1 MAKEKK
7 NPHRH
12 SVSYNK
18 KSKVQVDR
26 YILFTQLRC
35 HMKAD
40 GTVCWPW
47 LLLHT
52 LSRECVCLCVY
63 FVCRG
68 DSAVAHEVLR
78 QVHCV
83 WCSAASAAGQ
93 GPDGGFMMPGAE
105 MTCFCHWVCA
115 PSREALNY
123 IGTVLTD
130 MFVIQ
135 SVLKIP
141 SKGYYLFD
149 KPLHS
154 ICACMC
160 VCGSVPAFSALSTLF
175 YFEIRCFTSAVY
187 LLFKLHLIKKKH
199 IK

>member
-1 MAKEKK
+1 MFS
-7 NPHRH
+7 H
-12 SVSYNK
+12 
-18 KSKVQVDR
+18 
-26 YILFTQLRC
+26 LRC

-52 LSRECVCLCVY
+52 VSRECVCLRVCIS
-63 FVCRG
+63 VCRG

-123 IGTVLTD
+123 IGTMLTD

-160 VCGSVPAFSALSTLF
+160 VCMCSCFFCSVYSFFFFTLR
-175 YFEIRCFTSAVY
+175 YVASHQLFTWYSN
-187 LLFKLHLIKKKH
+187 
-199 IK
+199 